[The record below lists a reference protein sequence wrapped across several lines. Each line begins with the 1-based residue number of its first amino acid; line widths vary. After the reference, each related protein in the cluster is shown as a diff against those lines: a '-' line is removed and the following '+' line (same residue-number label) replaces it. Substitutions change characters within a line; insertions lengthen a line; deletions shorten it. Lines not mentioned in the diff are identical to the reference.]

1 MKRSLNMLVVLLFVA
16 AIVLIVAVGLA
27 RHDRDLLAP
36 LDLFLI
42 LAVMAVYLLPAGLA
56 LYRECKAGFWI
67 AALDVFLGWTV
78 LGWFAALGW
87 AASGKTRPMP
97 VLAANARRKIATSH

>member
-1 MKRSLNMLVVLLFVA
+1 MKRLLNLLIVVVLGA

-42 LAVMAVYLLPAGLA
+42 LAVIAVYLLPTGLA

-67 AALDVFLGWTV
+67 AALDIFLGWTV

-97 VLAANARRKIATSH
+97 VLAANARHKIAASH